1 MRSLYSLPKLA
12 AWKGGKDMNRL
23 DMTMEET
30 ELVQGILRGYLATL
44 DSEIDHTNRWD
55 FRRMLKDRR
64 YVILQLV
71 ERCSTL
77 PTGDEPMSKRET
89 RSGD

>member
-1 MRSLYSLPKLA
+1 
-12 AWKGGKDMNRL
+12 
-23 DMTMEET
+23 MTMEET

-77 PTGDEPMSKRET
+77 PMSDEPRRKPET
-89 RSGD
+89 RSSD

>member
-1 MRSLYSLPKLA
+1 
-12 AWKGGKDMNRL
+12 
-23 DMTMEET
+23 MTMEET

-64 YVILQLV
+64 YIILQLA

-77 PTGDEPMSKRET
+77 PTGDEPMRKHET